1 MHSLLLERAKC
12 DSFIKQPIIISLAL
26 YSASTLQHFIGGCD
40 MRKWIGY
47 FVILS
52 FVLGLAAT
60 GFSANYKP
68 EYKMSIVV
76 GPTTSWG
83 MGGAR
88 FSELVKERTNG
99 RINIKVYY
107 SGQLYAGKQTNEFL
121 LLKQGVADFALGST
135 INWSPA
141 VKELNLFSLPFFFN
155 GSYKALDALENGDVG
170 KRIFRILDEK
180 GVLAMGWGENGFRE
194 ITNSKRAIRKPAD
207 LDGLKIRVVGSPI
220 FIDIFKSL
228 GANPV
233 SMNWGEALS
242 AFQSGTVDG
251 QENPVTG
258 IIIPYKLWQV
268 HKYCTFW
275 NYVIDPLILVVSK
288 ETWNTFDKNDREIIR
303 KAATEA
309 SAWQK
314 KAAREGLEGSTAS
327 LDTLKKNGMDV
338 YSLTPAD
345 MKAFKNKVKPV
356 YDKWTPEI
364 GADLVQ
370 VAEKEIRNA
379 EKKPPAKKKS
389 SKK

>member
-1 MHSLLLERAKC
+1 MKRLIGCFVVL
-12 DSFIKQPIIISLAL
+12 
-26 YSASTLQHFIGGCD
+26 TL
-40 MRKWIGY
+40 
-47 FVILS
+47 
-52 FVLGLAAT
+52 VLGLATT
-60 GFSANYKP
+60 GSSANHKP

-83 MGGAR
+83 MGGAK
-88 FSELVKERTNG
+88 FADLVKERTNG

-155 GSYKALDALENGDVG
+155 GSYRALDAVESGDVG
-170 KRIFRILDEK
+170 KRIFKILGDK
-180 GVLAMGWGENGFRE
+180 GVLALGWGENGFRE
-194 ITNSKRAIRKPAD
+194 ITNSKRPVRKPAD

-288 ETWNTFDKNDREIIR
+288 ETWKTFDKKDQEIIR
-303 KAATEA
+303 RAALEA
-309 SAWQK
+309 AAWQK
-314 KAAREGLEGSTAS
+314 KSAREGLEGSNAAI
-327 LDTLKKNGMDV
+327 DTLRKNGMDV
-338 YSLTPAD
+338 YTLTPED
-345 MKAFKNKVKPV
+345 VKAFRDNVRSV
-356 YDKWTPEI
+356 YYRWTPEI

-370 VAEKEIRNA
+370 AAEKVVQSA
-379 EKKPPAKKKS
+379 EKKPQTKRKP

>member
-1 MHSLLLERAKC
+1 MK
-12 DSFIKQPIIISLAL
+12 
-26 YSASTLQHFIGGCD
+26 G
-40 MRKWIGY
+40 KWIGCL
-47 FVILS
+47 VVLS
-52 FVLGLAAT
+52 YVLGFAAT

-83 MGGAR
+83 MGGAK
-88 FSELVKERTNG
+88 FAELVKERTNG

-141 VKELNLFSLPFFFN
+141 VRELNLFALPFFFN
-155 GSYKALDALENGDVG
+155 GSYKALDALESGDVG
-170 KRIFRILDEK
+170 KRIFKILDEK

-194 ITNSKRAIRKPAD
+194 ITNSKRSIRIPED
-207 LDGLKIRVVGSPI
+207 LNGLKIRVVGSPI

-228 GANPV
+228 GANPI

-242 AFQSGTVDG
+242 AFQAGTVDG

-275 NYVIDPLILVVSK
+275 NYVIDPLILAVSK
-288 ETWNTFDKNDREIIR
+288 ETWNTFDANDQAIIR
-303 KAATEA
+303 KAALEA
-309 SAWQK
+309 ADWQK
-314 KAAREGLEGSTAS
+314 KAARAGLEGSSDS
-327 LDTLKKNGMDV
+327 LNILKQNGMDV
-338 YSLTPAD
+338 YVLTAED
-345 MKAFKNKVKPV
+345 MKAFRNKVKPV
-356 YDKWTPEI
+356 YDRWVPEI
-364 GADLVQ
+364 GTDLVKA
-370 VAEKEIRNA
+370 AEKEVRSI
-379 EKKPPAKKKS
+379 EKKAPAKKKFP
-389 SKK
+389 KK